1 MLLTLHVP
9 LALLT
14 FAATIP
20 VLVLCHRFERRYMA
34 IVRRIQDQTGDL
46 TTTIEEGAKGIRVLK
61 AFGRGDVSF
70 AKYQGEAQRIH
81 DTQMERITLHTRFVW
96 VLGAHP
102 QHHAHRWCCSPA
114 SSPWAPA
121 GSPSAASWPSCPT
134 C

>member
-1 MLLTLHVP
+1 M
-9 LALLT
+9 
-14 FAATIP
+14 
-20 VLVLCHRFERRYMA
+20 LVLCHRFQRQYMV

-70 AKYQGEAQRIH
+70 ARYQAEAQEIH
-81 DTQMERITLHTRFVW
+81 DTQMERIRLHTRFVW

-102 QHHAHRWCCSPA
+102 EAHPHPRAPRRRAGRRLRQPHAS
-114 SSPWAPA
+114 A
-121 GSPSAASWPSCPT
+121 GWWRSCPT

>member
-1 MLLTLHVP
+1 MP

-14 FAATIP
+14 FAAAIP
-20 VLVLCHRFERRYMA
+20 VLILCHRFQQRYMV

-70 AKYQGEAQRIH
+70 ARYQAEAQEIH
-81 DTQMERITLHTRFVW
+81 DTQMERIRLHTRFVW

-102 QHHAHRWCCSPA
+102 EPHAHARA
-114 SSPWAPA
+114 ARRRA
-121 GSPSAASWPSCPT
+121 GGRLRRPHASAASWRSCPT